1 MSALSGTELHA
12 GGAPRDAAPHVGE
25 TIVATLER
33 LGARQVFGLPGVHA
47 LSVWDALRR
56 SSLPALVLRTEVS
69 AAFAAQAYAQA
80 TRTPAVLVLSSGPG
94 SLMSL
99 AGVMEAASS
108 HVPLLVIAAQVPRDV
123 AGRRRGYLHDLHD
136 QAASFVPVA
145 KDTIEV
151 SSPEAVAGALTRAW
165 ATALEAPCG
174 PVYVGVPYD
183 VLLSSAPQGGHVAAR
198 PPAPTPAPDAEDLAA
213 AIELLDG
220 AQRPLLWAG
229 GGVLR
234 AGASGALR
242 ALAER
247 LDAPVAT
254 TYMGKGAL
262 SEEHPLAVGSG
273 CEQSAYRELVAGA
286 DVVLA
291 VGTELGSETTAGYE
305 LRPGERLIHVDVAP
319 ERIGTTFP
327 ALGVVGD
334 AGDVLAA
341 LAERVQGGVARNGA
355 VRAAAVRERIAAGIA
370 GEEHA
375 LGRGLVAALERA
387 VPDDVVQ
394 IWDSTILA
402 YWAMEFQ
409 RVRTPGNCLYP
420 LGSGTIGYAI
430 SAGIGVAAG
439 GQRALTVCGD
449 GGAAY
454 GLADLA
460 TAVQHDLDATFL
472 IVDDGGYGI
481 LRHYQLERYG
491 VETNVVLGQPDF
503 AALAASFGAP
513 VTSCDPAG
521 FEQALAGAIGRRGPH
536 VVVLSATISAPPR
549 TL

>member
-1 MSALSGTELHA
+1 MSG
-12 GGAPRDAAPHVGE
+12 DATAPHVGD

-33 LGARQVFGLPGVHA
+33 LGARQVIGLPGVHA

-56 SSLPALVLRTEVS
+56 GSLPALVLRTEVS

-80 TRTPAVLVLSSGPG
+80 TGTPAVLVLSSGPG

-108 HVPLLVIAAQVPRDV
+108 HVPVVVIAAQMPRDV

-136 QAASFVPVA
+136 QAASFAPVA
-145 KDTIEV
+145 KDMIEV
-151 SSPEAVAGALTRAW
+151 ASAEGVAGALARAW
-165 ATALEAPCG
+165 ATALQPPCG

-183 VLLSSAPQGGHVAAR
+183 VLCAPAPRGGHVAVR
-198 PPAPTPAPDAEDLAA
+198 PPAPAPAPDEEDLAA
-213 AIELLDG
+213 AVALLDG
-220 AQRPLLWAG
+220 ARRPLVWAG

-234 AGASGALR
+234 AGASEALR

-254 TYMGKGAL
+254 TYMGKGAI
-262 SEEHPLAVGSG
+262 SDEHPLAVGSG
-273 CEQSAYRELVAGA
+273 CEQGAYRELVATA

-291 VGTELGSETTAGYE
+291 VGTELGSETTDGYR
-305 LRPGERLIHVDVAP
+305 LTPGERLIHVDVAP

-327 ALGVVGD
+327 ALGLVGD
-334 AGDVLAA
+334 AGEVLAA
-341 LAERVQGGVARNGA
+341 LAQRVRPGERREGA
-355 VRAAAVRERIAAGIA
+355 ARAAAVRERIAAA
-370 GEEHA
+370 LADPEHA
-375 LGRGLVAALERA
+375 LGRDLVAAIERA

-394 IWDSTILA
+394 VWDATILA
-402 YWAMEFQ
+402 YWAMDLQ

-430 SAGIGVAAG
+430 AAGVGVAASG
-439 GQRALTVCGD
+439 RRVLAVCGD

-460 TAVQHDLDATFL
+460 TAAQHELDVTFA

-481 LRHYQLERYG
+481 LRHYQLQRYG
-491 VETNVVLGQPDF
+491 VETQVALGQPDF
-503 AALAASFGAP
+503 AALAAAFGLP
-513 VTSCDPAG
+513 VARCEPDG
-521 FEQALAGAIGRRGPH
+521 FEAALAAAVGRRGPH
-536 VVVLSATISAPPR
+536 VVVLRATIPASPR
-549 TL
+549 TP